1 MLLNIESNIFSN
13 IDILKETLLIKNTNF
28 KSLPKT
34 KIKYYLNDENFKSTA
49 IQNIFFIGNPIPRKI
64 NFFDLTNIIQNAQIK
79 ICQFVL
85 T

>member
-1 MLLNIESNIFSN
+1 MKVTFFQ

-49 IQNIFFIGNPIPRKI
+49 IQNHLAYINLIG
-64 NFFDLTNIIQNAQIK
+64 T
-79 ICQFVL
+79 
-85 T
+85 